1 MIIFIENRDLN
12 YGHDLIIFAILYVE
26 LKLEDNVYD
35 TILIL
40 VVGSILSM

>member
-12 YGHDLIIFAILYVE
+12 YGHDLIILAILYVE